1 MLKYTRDKNGNEK
14 IEEVCEHC
22 EDKVR
27 DVHISDLAVKVD
39 GDGRTVKVKDAANKD
54 VELKERKAKIL
65 EVKRAAATKSL
76 IDLEDEAGGDWN
88 SDLKYQLRAEAM
100 CSESIEIDG
109 TTFVTR
115 SYCYKPTEKRVEDKV
130 IGGVTLKAKWAAASE
145 KSGSG
150 AQKGSKRGIDRK
162 GNIIYFKGE
171 RERNAD
177 TGRWEEVKIEYPW
190 NVKWV
195 RDLKDKDVD
204 KILHYEEDC
213 DEIAGKAGTVG
224 DYEEWQ
230 KLLEKVCR

>member
-1 MLKYTRDKNGNEK
+1 MLKYTRDKDGNEK

-39 GDGRTVKVKDAANKD
+39 GDGRTINVKNAANKNI
-54 VELKERKAKIL
+54 ELKERKEKIL

-76 IDLEDEAGGDWN
+76 IDLEDEAGGDFT

-109 TTFVTR
+109 ATFVTR

-171 RERNAD
+171 REVNAD

-190 NVKWV
+190 SVKWV
-195 RDLKDKDVD
+195 RELEDRDVD
-204 KILHYEEDC
+204 KILHYEAEC
-213 DEIAGKAGTVG
+213 REIAGRADRVG
-224 DYEEWQ
+224 SYEEWQ
-230 KLLEKVCR
+230 KLLEDSCR